1 MQREV
6 DKHFVRQEFRRVPFD
21 EIGPI
26 LYPVRA
32 VESYADALLASL
44 DQDTIRNRG
53 FRVVVDYGRSSA
65 SYVLPLVLGPLG
77 VEAITAHPFEY
88 ANRSRMSV
96 DETIGE
102 ARRLV
107 SAVGADLGAAFDR
120 AGERLYLVDERGR
133 EVPLEKAL
141 LLFLRLLGWSGRHG
155 RVAVPVTV
163 TSQVEGIVGESLSV
177 VRTVASLPALTQ
189 AAAQEGMVF
198 AGATTGGYVFPQF
211 LPAYDSMAALCNL
224 LQLLAPVG
232 RPLSELVEELPAPT
246 LVHRELACPWGM
258 KGTVMRVLNE
268 RYAGANV
275 DLLDGIKVFD
285 DRGWMQ
291 VLPDPDE
298 PLIHIFAEGSSP
310 ELSAELED
318 EIGNLVAA
326 VIEGQEIGALEGTRV

>member
-1 MQREV
+1 
-6 DKHFVRQEFRRVPFD
+6 
-21 EIGPI
+21 
-26 LYPVRA
+26 
-32 VESYADALLASL
+32 
-44 DQDTIRNRG
+44 
-53 FRVVVDYGRSSA
+53 
-65 SYVLPLVLGPLG
+65 
-77 VEAITAHPFEY
+77 
-88 ANRSRMSV
+88 
-96 DETIGE
+96 
-102 ARRLV
+102 
-107 SAVGADLGAAFDR
+107 
-120 AGERLYLVDERGR
+120 
-133 EVPLEKAL
+133 
-141 LLFLRLLGWSGRHG
+141 
-155 RVAVPVTV
+155 
-163 TSQVEGIVGESLSV
+163 
-177 VRTVASLPALTQ
+177 
-189 AAAQEGMVF
+189 MVF